1 MKSFRQFI
9 TEAETYDR
17 EGLGHG
23 TGMTHRGGEKIG
35 RERKKDRGD
44 VPSPHSKGKAKPRVK
59 AVGGGKTEPV
69 SYKKRSDIGKQRP
82 QGRASERQQQ
92 PTKDK
97 HTQQL
102 TPKERQRKAYLERK
116 AKEKGAKTQTASQLL
131 SKRKEGEVEV
141 GRARK
146 VMQQDPKYK
155 PQKASGLTQRE
166 RLNLVKKGEKKL
178 RDLRLQN
185 LGKEKESELK
195 NPVTQK
201 EITRRRKKEQ
211 GK

>member
-59 AVGGGKTEPV
+59 AIGGGKTEPV
-69 SYKKRSDIGKQRP
+69 SYKKRSDVGKQRP
-82 QGRASERQQQ
+82 KGRASERQQQ
-92 PTKDK
+92 PTQDK
-97 HTQQL
+97 HTQPL

-116 AKEKGAKTQTASQLL
+116 AKEKGAKTQTASELL
-131 SKRKEGEVEV
+131 AKKKQE
-141 GRARK
+141 K
-146 VMQQDPKYK
+146 VDPKYK
-155 PQKASGLTQRE
+155 PTGGPGNTGTSKKSYTEKERKALY
-166 RLNLVKKGEKKL
+166 KKGERTL
-178 RDLRLQN
+178 RDMRLKN
-185 LGKEKESELK
+185 LGKTKESELK
-195 NPVTQK
+195 YKVTSK
-201 EITRRRKKEQ
+201 
-211 GK
+211 